1 MNSRKREESF
11 KKRLRRYKTVTKIGK
26 KGVYGR
32 IHTPALSLHALL
44 LYSFLSVTSPLTS
57 RTHHQS
63 TKVEVYT
70 MMSTTLRFES
80 IECEDLP
87 SADGSRGTTDPYI
100 VVRCGGSE
108 GTTPYKSNAV
118 NPRWAQQD
126 TPFLVR
132 SRNRGI
138 FHLRSL
144 YCSRPHTTTT
154 IPLPTL

>member
-1 MNSRKREESF
+1 
-11 KKRLRRYKTVTKIGK
+11 
-26 KGVYGR
+26 
-32 IHTPALSLHALL
+32 
-44 LYSFLSVTSPLTS
+44 
-57 RTHHQS
+57 
-63 TKVEVYT
+63 

-138 FHLRSL
+138 FPPSFSL
-144 YCSRPHTTTT
+144 L
-154 IPLPTL
+154 LPTPHHHHHPLTHTVGMLPVWSTVELLPFISWITQLLMSISIIEATTYRTITDSHQRLAFPNKCTIRLIHSREKR